1 MVHIM
6 HLPHDSLLRL
16 FPYEFAEVNVL
27 EWKGGKVLG
36 GGAAFPNTDHTLVS
50 SRRFCNNSIK
60 FLKIIRVKKMKTRDL
75 EI

>member
-1 MVHIM
+1 M
-6 HLPHDSLLRL
+6 
-16 FPYEFAEVNVL
+16 L

-60 FLKIIRVKKMKTRDL
+60 FLKIIRVKKKTKTRDL